1 MSYHVHTKNPIGS
14 FVEREFGQSFE
25 YSDNELDVFDTELFP
40 HVIWVGGAV
49 NDQGFRFANV
59 KKTVAYVVAD
69 EDENGK
75 PVVVR
80 WDIKKHKEYA

>member
-1 MSYHVHTKNPIGS
+1 MYHVHAKDPIGA
-14 FVEREFGQSFE
+14 FVEREYGQTFE
-25 YSDNELDVFDTELFP
+25 YSMNHVDVVYSELFP
-40 HVIWVGGAV
+40 HVIWVGGRV

-80 WDIKKHKEYA
+80 WDIKNHREYA